1 MGELRTRKR
10 GKSWEWSFE
19 GARVGGKRQP
29 ISKAGYRTKAEAVA
43 AGTAAKAE
51 YNSAGRVFRPSE
63 ISVSDYLDYW
73 MENYVKRN
81 LAYNTYLNYEN
92 KVRNH
97 IKPLLGGYRLA
108 ALEPDTIQRW
118 IDRKKDKGLSRIM
131 LKGLLSCLQGALDYA
146 VHPCQY
152 IKLNPCVYIKAP
164 KVPVPEE
171 VKAHTEYIC
180 TPEDYAA
187 ILERFPEGSPF
198 YLPIVTGYHCGT
210 RIGETYGLDLSKD
223 VDFENHTLHI
233 RRQLKKEGGLWVY
246 RQPKYNSVRSIKIDP
261 EYESA
266 LKAEIRSRKRNRL
279 RYGEY
284 FLKSYLLPD
293 GRIEQAR
300 ADILLPYP
308 EILPLSVRENGELLT
323 TESFKYCA
331 RVVHHE
337 LNNPLFHSHS
347 LRHTHGTILAE
358 NGAQPKTVM
367 ERLGHKDIKTTLER
381 YVFNTDKMQDDAVR
395 IFLQAVSS

>member
-1 MGELRTRKR
+1 M
-10 GKSWEWSFE
+10 
-19 GARVGGKRQP
+19 
-29 ISKAGYRTKAEAVA
+29 
-43 AGTAAKAE
+43 
-51 YNSAGRVFRPSE
+51 
-63 ISVSDYLDYW
+63 
-73 MENYVKRN
+73 
-81 LAYNTYLNYEN
+81 
-92 KVRNH
+92 
-97 IKPLLGGYRLA
+97 
-108 ALEPDTIQRW
+108 
-118 IDRKKDKGLSRIM
+118 
-131 LKGLLSCLQGALDYA
+131 
-146 VHPCQY
+146 
-152 IKLNPCVYIKAP
+152 
-164 KVPVPEE
+164 
-171 VKAHTEYIC
+171 
-180 TPEDYAA
+180 DYAA
-187 ILERFPEGSPF
+187 ILQRFPEGSLF

-246 RQPKYNSVRSIKIDP
+246 RQPKYNSLRSIKIDP

-266 LKAEIRSRKRNRL
+266 LKAEIRSRKINRL
-279 RYGEY
+279 HYGEY

-337 LNNPLFHSHS
+337 LNNPLFHSHC

-381 YVFNTDKMQDDAVR
+381 YVFNTDKMQDDAVQ